1 MDYVIINQVIKEIIS
16 LINYYNRDGKFSLDV
31 CEKLVVVLLG
41 YYLTFGTDIF
51 KKINEIMEQLQIHI
65 FNSSNEYKDCFSKY
79 VGEDYCL
86 GMTEC
91 NPVTFWDYK
100 YDNKGMFR
108 GAIPHIFMISIDDV
122 NDALTI
128 SHELSHSID
137 GLAASVIEENEE
149 FLIYRI
155 SFTQVKVIKKNNIS
169 RILDRGFAELITVN
183 IENRILDS
191 WLKLDVSQIESSIVK
206 DFLVKLKSYRGK
218 NVIARS
224 YCLMSSLFKDL
235 FDNDDFFSLI
245 KKFYYD
251 NDEDNFELGFNS
263 LADGLSFDKI
273 KRCAN
278 HLMDCD
284 INDVIYY
291 GKVLNEQLKI
301 LNGKNKEEGIKKLLF
316 IV

>member
-16 LINYYNRDGKFSLDV
+16 LTNYYNRDGKFSLDV

-149 FLIYRI
+149 IFIYRI

-218 NVIARS
+218 NVIVRS

-263 LADGLSFDKI
+263 LADGLSFDKL

-301 LNGKNKEEGIKKLLF
+301 LNGKSKEEGIKKLLF